1 VARMQHQRNA
11 RAIATLLAALAL
23 LGTAATPVAAQD
35 YPTRPIRVI
44 ATSSAGG
51 TSDIFMRAL
60 AEELHRSLGQPIVV
74 ENRPGGAFNIGARA
88 CAEAAPDGYTL
99 CIIPGEPLVFN
110 QFLFKTLAFDP
121 ATAFEPITQLF
132 TITQVFVVS
141 KALEVKTLPELA
153 ALSKAKPGT
162 LSYSTA
168 AVPLGV
174 FMERWKK
181 ETGADMV
188 RVPFRG
194 GGEAVTALLTGAT
207 PIGFYGIANVRSHL
221 EGGTVVG
228 LVVDSDTRSPLF
240 PGIPTIPEAT
250 NTKFAGRSYFGL
262 LAPARTPK
270 PIVARL
276 QAEVARIVN
285 EPGFRRRNLIERG
298 LEPVAST
305 PEEFA
310 RFIRDDRVPAGQIV
324 KEAGLEPQ

>member
-1 VARMQHQRNA
+1 MKRLPQAV
-11 RAIATLLAALAL
+11 LVLALASVA
-23 LGTAATPVAAQD
+23 GPAAAQD

-51 TSDIFMRAL
+51 TSDVFMRAL
-60 AEELHRSLGQPIVV
+60 ADELHKGLGQPIIV
-74 ENRPGGAFNIGARA
+74 ENRPAGSFNIGARA
-88 CAEAAPDGYTL
+88 CAEAPPDGYTL

-110 QFLFKTLAFDP
+110 QFLFKSLAFDP
-121 ATAFEPITQLF
+121 ENGFEPITQLF
-132 TITQVFVVS
+132 FIAQALVVS
-141 KALEVKTLPELA
+141 GTLKVKTLPELV

-174 FMERWKK
+174 FIERLKT
-181 ETGADMV
+181 ETGADLV

-194 GGEAVTALLTGAT
+194 GGEAVTALLNGST
-207 PIGFYGIANVRSHL
+207 PVGFYGIANVRAQL
-221 EGGTVVG
+221 ESGAVVG
-228 LVVDSDTRSPLF
+228 LLVDSDKRSPLF
-240 PGIPTIPEAT
+240 PNIPTLAESGQKKLA
-250 NTKFAGRSYFGL
+250 RSYFGL

-276 QAEVARIVN
+276 QAEVTRIAN
-285 EPGFRRRNLIERG
+285 EPGFRNRNFVERG

-310 RFIRDDRVPAGQIV
+310 RYIREDRAVAEQIV
-324 KEAGLEPQ
+324 KEAGLQPQ

>member
-1 VARMQHQRNA
+1 MPHLFGLCALLVA
-11 RAIATLLAALAL
+11 AALSPLARP
-23 LGTAATPVAAQD
+23 AIAQD
-35 YPTRPIRVI
+35 YPARPIRVI

-60 AEELHRSLGQPIVV
+60 AEELHKRLGQPVIVD
-74 ENRPGGAFNIGARA
+74 NRPGGAFNIGARA
-88 CAEAAPDGYTL
+88 CAEAPPDGYTL

-121 ATAFEPITQLF
+121 ENGFEPITQLF
-132 TITQVFVVS
+132 FITQALVVS
-141 KALEVKTLPELA
+141 GSLNVKTLPDLI

-174 FMERWKK
+174 FIERWKK
-181 ETGADMV
+181 DTGADLV

-194 GGEAVTALLTGAT
+194 GGEAVTALLNGST
-207 PIGFYGIANVRSHL
+207 PVGFYGIANVRAQL
-221 EGGTVVG
+221 EGGTVIG
-228 LVVDSDTRSPLF
+228 LLVDNDKRSPLF
-240 PGIPTIPEAT
+240 PDIPTIPEGT
-250 NTKFAGRSYFGL
+250 CKTFAGRSYFGL

-270 PIVARL
+270 PIVLRL
-276 QAEVARIVN
+276 QQETARIVN
-285 EPGFRRRNLIERG
+285 EPGFRQRSLIERG

-310 RFIRDDRVPAGQIV
+310 RFIRDDRAASEQIV
-324 KEAGLEPQ
+324 KESGLQPQ

>member
-1 VARMQHQRNA
+1 MNRSSRLCAW
-11 RAIATLLAALAL
+11 LAAFAVLPAFSAAL
-23 LGTAATPVAAQD
+23 AQD
-35 YPTRPIRVI
+35 YPARPVRVI

-60 AEELHRSLGQPIVV
+60 ADELHKAMGQPFIV

-88 CAEAAPDGYTL
+88 CAEAPPDGYTL
-99 CIIPGEPLVFN
+99 CIIPGEPL
-110 QFLFKTLAFDP
+110 AFDP
-121 ATAFEPITQLF
+121 ENGFEPITQLF
-132 TITQVFVVS
+132 FITQALVVS
-141 KALEVKTLPELA
+141 AALDVKTLPELI

-174 FMERWKK
+174 FIERLKRD
-181 ETGADMV
+181 TGADLV

-194 GGEAVTALLTGAT
+194 GGEAVTALLNGST
-207 PIGFYGIANVRSHL
+207 PVGFYGIANVRAQL
-221 EGGTVVG
+221 EGGTVIG
-228 LVVDSDTRSPLF
+228 LLVDSDKRSPLF

-250 NTKFAGRSYFGL
+250 QKTFAGRSYFGL

-276 QAEVARIVN
+276 QQEIARIVGDA
-285 EPGFRRRNLIERG
+285 GFRNRNLIERG

-305 PEEFA
+305 PEAFA
-310 RFIRDDRVPAGQIV
+310 RFIREDRAASELIV
-324 KEAGLEPQ
+324 KESGLQPQ